1 MEIEIK
7 NTKNDFEKLI
17 SELRKDL
24 ATKDEQIATV
34 ISEVIYL
41 ILFVT
46 DKLLST
52 YHFTLKVFAN
62 NIICILGTFTF
73 YTKLN
78 FYTCRINFCNNT

>member
-1 MEIEIK
+1 MENELK

-24 ATKDEQIATV
+24 ATKDEQIATI

-41 ILFVT
+41 ILFIT

-52 YHFTLKVFAN
+52 YLF
-62 NIICILGTFTF
+62 F
-73 YTKLN
+73 YFKSIWKQYYL
-78 FYTCRINFCNNT
+78 